1 MFLPCMILC
10 FTSFPSSQPS
20 LSHFHPSCTLPF
32 LPLFPS
38 FYGSFL
44 TSLTLHYRFLIPSL
58 SSPFPSFL
66 FSSPLTLHVLLCFLP
81 SLTSL
86 FSSSTLH
93 FSLFLHPFLPFP
105 FCIFLH
111 LSSMFPFFFFVPPL
125 LLSSPSFPLPHFP
138 PLGSLPFSLRSFS
151 SLPQFFPVRGRDQ
164 SGTYEACSG
173 INQRCSEAS

>member
-1 MFLPCMILC
+1 MFLPYMILC
-10 FTSFPSSQPS
+10 FISFPSSQPS

-38 FYGSFL
+38 FHGSFL

-66 FSSPLTLHVLLCFLP
+66 FSSSLTLHVLLCFLP

-93 FSLFLHPFLPFP
+93 FSLFLHPFIPFP

-138 PLGSLPFSLRSFS
+138 PSRISPLLPAFVLVPPPVFPRPRPRSIRN
-151 SLPQFFPVRGRDQ
+151 L
-164 SGTYEACSG
+164 
-173 INQRCSEAS
+173 